1 KDLTLLDGLQ
11 ICNDGTHILS
21 IKCEF
26 RHIRVTGHDALSQC
40 LLQGFDRITL
50 TEAPERGGRFVR
62 TLANSADGMAR
73 CAVLSQQ
80 LFAASRILRN
90 GLLCSHKRDYQ
101 DRRNASAAARLL
113 ASVTRVVPACNN
125 VSIGRCARARIYKQA
140 AAALRHAISRQKR
153 VPPCTAAIECPP
165 GIRNSIFERHAI
177 HRRQPKRGRMQ
188 RQHGMAIVSN
198 RAVPVKGGYTVYWQ
212 ARR

>member
-1 KDLTLLDGLQ
+1 
-11 ICNDGTHILS
+11 
-21 IKCEF
+21 
-26 RHIRVTGHDALSQC
+26 
-40 LLQGFDRITL
+40 
-50 TEAPERGGRFVR
+50 
-62 TLANSADGMAR
+62 MAR

-177 HRRQPKRGRMQ
+177 HRRQPKRGRSNGSMEWRLFQ
-188 RQHGMAIVSN
+188 IERYRLKADIQFIGKLADDTATEQENAGHEN
-198 RAVPVKGGYTVYWQ
+198 RALDDKHPFTDGGQ
-212 ARR
+212 